1 MAAPRGE
8 RLIITL
14 VGNRN
19 AGKSSLINSVTG
31 QDIAIVSGT
40 PGTTTDPVAKPYE
53 LVPVG
58 PVIFYDTAGM
68 DDVGELGLQRIK
80 ASKKVLWRSDI
91 AIYVLDH
98 PVLSEKDKISI
109 MEIKAMDIPLLA
121 VFNKSDLYTPHADSL
136 KFLERASIPFIAV
149 SAIRNDAMDEL
160 KKAMIALVP
169 DYFKQETVIIGDIIH
184 PGDLVVCVVPIDLA
198 APKGRLILPQV
209 QVIREILDNDA
220 IAVTVK
226 DRELTDAFDRFS
238 IKPSL
243 VITDSQVV
251 LKVAGDVPE
260 DVPFTTFS
268 TAFARYKGDLSVLLE
283 GLKIIDTLKNG
294 DKVLISEACSHHIQC
309 DDIGRVKIPRWLTQ
323 YLGKDLKFDVASG
336 HDFPDDLSSYKL
348 VIHCGGCMIT
358 GLEYKRRIRQCQV
371 QGIPI
376 TNYGIL
382 ISKTQGLLERVVQPF
397 FK

>member
-8 RLIITL
+8 RLVISF
-14 VGNRN
+14 VGDRN
-19 AGKSSLINSVTG
+19 AGKSSLINAITD
-31 QDIAIVSGT
+31 QDIAIVSET

-53 LVPVG
+53 LLPAG

-68 DDVGELGLQRIK
+68 DDTGKLGKQRVL
-80 ASKKVLWRSDI
+80 ATKKVLWRSDI
-91 AIYVLDH
+91 AVYVVDH
-98 PVLSEKDKISI
+98 AVLTQSDKEHIENVSS
-109 MEIKAMDIPLLA
+109 MEIPTLL
-121 VFNKSDLYTPHADSL
+121 VFNKSDLYVPETSSINY
-136 KFLERASIPFIAV
+136 LEDLGIPSVSV
-149 SAIRNDAMDEL
+149 SAEKKDGMDVL
-160 KKAMIALVP
+160 RKAILDLIP
-169 DYFKQETVIIGDIIH
+169 DYFKQDPVIIGDIIH
-184 PGDLVVCVVPIDLA
+184 PGDLVLCVVPIDLA

-226 DRELTDAFDRFS
+226 DRELSDAFDRFTE
-238 IKPSL
+238 KPAL

-251 LKVAGDVPE
+251 LKAAGDVPE

-268 TAFARYKGDLSVLLE
+268 TAFARYKGDLSVLLD
-283 GLKIIDTLKNG
+283 GLETIESLENG

-323 YLGKDLKFDVASG
+323 YLGKDLDFHIASG
-336 HDFPDDLSSYKL
+336 HDFPDDLSVYKL

-371 QGIPI
+371 QGVPI

-382 ISKTQGLLERVVQPF
+382 ISKTQGLLDRVVAPF
-397 FK
+397 FR